1 MSDTNLQL
9 INILVTQYNQTNM
22 HIARLLDT
30 LDDIRNNI
38 NSLIGISHNN
48 NMNPRRQQQQQR
60 PGRNWTQSNF
70 RNISNQNQRRPYIY
84 YDFENPI
91 DRATY
96 IDTDTNANTNT
107 NANTSS
113 EDISNLFASF
123 LNSSVTVRPSQ
134 TQINNASRLVRYSD
148 IETPNSSSCAI
159 TLEPFGSEDMV
170 RQLHHCGHIFF
181 PEPFN
186 QWFNSSVRCPVCRH
200 DIRSSNTASNAA
212 SNAASDTNVNAVAA
226 SDTNVNANSD
236 NNDSIIDNLSSQL
249 LNSLLNPSF
258 SSTNDRFAYDPSNN
272 VLLFETILRRNDT

>member
-1 MSDTNLQL
+1 
-9 INILVTQYNQTNM
+9 M
-22 HIARLLDT
+22 HIARLLDS

-48 NMNPRRQQQQQR
+48 NMNPRRQQQQQQQQQQR
-60 PGRNWTQSNF
+60 PSRNWSQSNF
-70 RNISNQNQRRPYIY
+70 RNLNQNQRRPYIY

-96 IDTDTNANTNT
+96 IDTDTNTNANTTTNT
-107 NANTSS
+107 NANSQ
-113 EDISNLFASF
+113 DITNLLASF

-186 QWFNSSVRCPVCRH
+186 QWFNNSVRCPVCRH
-200 DIRSSNTASNAA
+200 DIRSFVSNSASNANPA
-212 SNAASDTNVNAVAA
+212 SN
-226 SDTNVNANSD
+226 TNVNANSD

-258 SSTNDRFAYDPSNN
+258 SSSNDRFAYDPSNN